1 MGGLLSSF
9 PCSMLFKFV
18 GSSEVSCQWKDY
30 SKVLVSLKTESR
42 VTIGDK
48 IMLLPSNGIKAICRG
63 GSPND
68 EVCSKWNSTLSANV
82 TVTPPDDPLIPNVAL
97 TAPNI
102 VDMCDN
108 INIDVSDSLGSG
120 GRPWKSYKFY
130 VYNRQVSSTLLS
142 S

>member
-9 PCSMLFKFV
+9 PCSTLFKFV
-18 GSSEVSCQWKDY
+18 GSSEVLCQWKDY
-30 SKVLVSLKTESR
+30 SKVLVSLKTKSR
-42 VTIGDK
+42 VTIGDG

-63 GSPND
+63 KG
-68 EVCSKWNSTLSANV
+68 CSSWNSTLSANV

-102 VDMCDN
+102 VDICDN
-108 INIDVSDSLGSG
+108 INIDVSASLGSG
-120 GRPWKSYKFY
+120 GRPWELVKFY

>member
-18 GSSEVSCQWKDY
+18 GSSKVLCQWKDY
-30 SKVLVSLKTESR
+30 SKVLVTLNTESR
-42 VTIGDK
+42 VTIDDG

-63 GSPND
+63 GSNAIQK
-68 EVCSKWNSTLSANV
+68 CSTWNSTLSANV
-82 TVTPPDDPLIPNVAL
+82 TVTPPDDPLTPYVTL

-102 VDMCDN
+102 VDICDS
-108 INIDVSDSLGSG
+108 ISIDVSASLGSG
-120 GRPWKSYKFY
+120 GRPWKSVKFY
-130 VYNRQVSSTLLS
+130 VYNRQVSSSLLS